1 MKPTHARYW
10 VVIFALALAMIMYIQ
25 RVAISQAI
33 VPISADLHLNKA
45 QAGRYLGYGVRT
57 AHRFWDGDAKVP
69 AAVALLLR
77 ALIHFHEQ
85 PEVPPYEGI
94 KAKRKRELAEKL
106 AIAP

>member
-1 MKPTHARYW
+1 LPAY
-10 VVIFALALAMIMYIQ
+10 
-25 RVAISQAI
+25 QA
-33 VPISADLHLNKA
+33 N
-45 QAGRYLGYGVRT
+45 
-57 AHRFWDGDAKVP
+57 AKVP
-69 AAVALLLR
+69 VSVALLLR